1 MPRSELDP
9 FPVSLVAAYGCC
21 MAQSEGS
28 NRELADVAR
37 EVWVTHGHRD
47 LVRLAGEVMAAM
59 DRHGVLTDATA
70 IAFRVLF
77 AMAFLG
83 LTGLAFAG
91 VVHLETIWRHQLGPG
106 IARVVSPNFYREL
119 DHSVDQVLTTRR
131 WWWLT
136 VGLGLTLW
144 QVSSGVRALMGAL
157 DSIYEVKDRRPFWTR
172 LGLSVLL
179 ALIVCAA
186 AVLIAGILFLGG
198 AGPAIVTLFRLI
210 AIAAVLMAL
219 IATLLR
225 FTTPAHLGIRW
236 ATLGSTLAL
245 ITWLLTSWLFGWYL
259 GNFAYR
265 AYQQAFGIL
274 SMLVVVMTHL
284 YVASVAFL
292 VGAELDALAVT
303 RADTKSRR
311 ANRA

>member
-1 MPRSELDP
+1 M
-9 FPVSLVAAYGCC
+9 G
-21 MAQSEGS
+21 QSKGS
-28 NRELADVAR
+28 NRELVDVAR
-37 EVWVTHGHRD
+37 VVWVTHGRRD
-47 LVRLAGEVMAAM
+47 LLRLGGEVMAAM

-91 VVHLETIWRHQLGPG
+91 VVHLEAIWRHQLGPG
-106 IARVVSPNFYREL
+106 IAKVVSPNFYHEL
-119 DHSVDQVLTTRR
+119 DHSVDQVLTARR

-136 VGLGLTLW
+136 VGLVLTLW

-172 LGLSVLL
+172 MGLSVLL
-179 ALIVCAA
+179 ALIVCVA

-198 AGPAIVTLFRLI
+198 AGPAVVTLLRLV
-210 AIAAVLMAL
+210 AIAVVLMAL

-225 FTTPAHLGIRW
+225 FTTPAHLGMRW

-265 AYQQAFGIL
+265 TYQQAFGIL
-274 SMLVVVMTHL
+274 SLLVVVMTYL
-284 YVASVAFL
+284 YLASVAFL

-303 RADTKSRR
+303 GASRKSRR
-311 ANRA
+311 PNRA

>member
-1 MPRSELDP
+1 
-9 FPVSLVAAYGCC
+9 

-28 NRELADVAR
+28 NRELVDVAR
-37 EVWVTHGHRD
+37 QVWATHGQRD
-47 LVRLAGEVMAAM
+47 LARFAREVMAAM
-59 DRHGVLTDATA
+59 DRHGVLTDSTA

-77 AMAFLG
+77 AVAFLG

-106 IARVVSPNFYREL
+106 IAKVVSPNFYREL

-136 VGLGLTLW
+136 VGLVLTLW

-157 DSIYEVKDRRPFWTR
+157 DHIYEVKDRRPFWTR
-172 LGLSVLL
+172 MGLSVLL
-179 ALIVCAA
+179 ALVVCAA
-186 AVLIAGILFLGG
+186 AVLVAGILFLGG
-198 AGPAIVTLFRLI
+198 GGPSVFTVLRLT
-210 AIAAVLMAL
+210 AIAAVLLVL

-225 FTTPAHLGIRW
+225 FTTPAHLGMRW

-245 ITWLLTSWLFGWYL
+245 ATWLLTSWVFAWYL

-274 SMLVVVMTHL
+274 SMLVVVMTYL

>member
-1 MPRSELDP
+1 MARSEFER
-9 FPVSLVAAYGCC
+9 FPVSPVAAYGCS
-21 MAQSEGS
+21 MAKSEGS
-28 NRELADVAR
+28 NRELVDVAR
-37 EVWVTHGHRD
+37 QVWTTHGHRG
-47 LVRLAGEVMAAM
+47 LVRLAREVMAAI

-136 VGLGLTLW
+136 VGLVLTLW

-172 LGLSVLL
+172 MGLSVLL
-179 ALIVCAA
+179 ALIVCAT

-198 AGPAIVTLFRLI
+198 GPLVFTFLRLI
-210 AIAAVLMAL
+210 AIAAVLMGL
-219 IATLLR
+219 VATLLR
-225 FTTPAHLGIRW
+225 FTTPANLGLRW

-245 ITWLLTSWLFGWYL
+245 ITWLLTSWLFSWYL
-259 GNFAYR
+259 ANFAYR

-274 SMLVVVMTHL
+274 SLLVVLMTYL

-292 VGAELDALAVT
+292 IGAELDALAVT
-303 RADTKSRR
+303 GAAKQRR
-311 ANRA
+311 GRR